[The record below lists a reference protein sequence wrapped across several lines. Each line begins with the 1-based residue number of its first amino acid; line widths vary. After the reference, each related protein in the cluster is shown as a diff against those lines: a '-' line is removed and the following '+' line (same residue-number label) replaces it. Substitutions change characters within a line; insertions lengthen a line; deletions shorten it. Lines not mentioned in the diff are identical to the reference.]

1 VAASFTLTGSL
12 RIQPR
17 WVDSLNTTDVTDSA
31 TAAYTFAFADG
42 TAANQANGYF
52 KDVVTVAAATTTTL
66 TMATLPLKAFGGTGT
81 LNLAAQKLI
90 LVRNL
95 STTISVTVALGSLV
109 TAALGPEGVLYVT
122 RPATGWAA
130 ATLTIQNAGASAAD
144 VEIYLVGVKA

>member
-1 VAASFTLTGSL
+1 MAASFTLTGSL

-31 TAAYTFAFADG
+31 TAAYTFAFEDG

-52 KDVVTVAAATTTTL
+52 KDVVTVAAGTTTTI

-90 LVRNL
+90 LVRNR
-95 STTISVTVALGSLV
+95 STTIPVSVALGSLV

-122 RPATGWAA
+122 RPATGWAGS
-130 ATLTIQNAGASAAD
+130 TLTIANAGASAAD
-144 VEIYLVGVKA
+144 VEVYIAGVKA